1 MVIKKVNA
9 FDIRK
14 IRHRNLRQGKPFST
28 TAYKKDNEKKTFH
41 LACIHNNITISCATF
56 YPENNKFFPNE
67 KSYRLRG
74 MATDTEYRKRGIGRK
89 LIERVIK
96 RARDEDKLHV
106 ILQVDS
112 NKSYLVNFYRRLGF
126 NTYMKGIDPYSKN
139 LTEIMFLGL

>member
-1 MVIKKVNA
+1 MLIKKVNA

-74 MATDTEYRKRGIGRK
+74 MATDTEYRKRGIGKKILLQAFEEIKKKKGTLLWCNAR
-89 LIERVIK
+89 LIAVE
-96 RARDEDKLHV
+96 
-106 ILQVDS
+106 
-112 NKSYLVNFYRRLGF
+112 FY
-126 NTYMKGIDPYSKN
+126 KK
-139 LTEIMFLGL
+139 LGLQTIGKEFDISDIGPHYMMYKKM

>member
-1 MVIKKVNA
+1 MLIKKVNA

-74 MATDTEYRKRGIGRK
+74 MATDTEYRKRGIGKKILLQAFEEIKKKKGTLLWCNAR
-89 LIERVIK
+89 LIAVE
-96 RARDEDKLHV
+96 
-106 ILQVDS
+106 
-112 NKSYLVNFYRRLGF
+112 FY
-126 NTYMKGIDPYSKN
+126 KK
-139 LTEIMFLGL
+139 LGLQTIGKEFDIPDIGPHYLMYKKM

>member
-1 MVIKKVNA
+1 MLIKKVNA

-56 YPENNKFFPNE
+56 YPESNKFFPNE

-74 MATDTEYRKRGIGRK
+74 MATDTEYRKRGIGKKILLQAFEEIKKKKGTLLWCNAR
-89 LIERVIK
+89 LIAVE
-96 RARDEDKLHV
+96 
-106 ILQVDS
+106 
-112 NKSYLVNFYRRLGF
+112 FY
-126 NTYMKGIDPYSKN
+126 KK
-139 LTEIMFLGL
+139 LGLQTIGKEFDISDIGPLYLIYKKM

>member
-1 MVIKKVNA
+1 MLIKKVNA

-41 LACIHNNITISCATF
+41 LACIYNNVTISCATF

-74 MATDTEYRKRGIGRK
+74 MATDTEYRKRGIGK
-89 LIERVIK
+89 KILLQAFEEIK
-96 RARDEDKLHV
+96 KKKGTLLWCNARLSAVE
-106 ILQVDS
+106 
-112 NKSYLVNFYRRLGF
+112 FY
-126 NTYMKGIDPYSKN
+126 KK
-139 LTEIMFLGL
+139 LGLQTIGKEFDISDIGPHYLMYKKM